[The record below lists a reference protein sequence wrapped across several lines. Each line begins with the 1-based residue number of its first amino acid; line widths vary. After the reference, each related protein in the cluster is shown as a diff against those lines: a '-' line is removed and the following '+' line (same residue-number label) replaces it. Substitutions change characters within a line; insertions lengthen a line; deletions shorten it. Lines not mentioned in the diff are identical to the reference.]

1 MKTVGKYWK
10 VILSVLLLIGAVLI
24 YVLQYRPAKLAF
36 ELEQANLQTQIS
48 TMQMQIAENR
58 KYASVD
64 PVALEEAT
72 EAVITSRNELY
83 GKFPVEMKEEDQIM
97 YMLYLEEKFGREVV
111 FSFAEEIPIVQLSD
125 GAQMQ
130 GVTIAFDFLTTY
142 KGFKNMVQELA
153 TDSAITS
160 VRYAVLQYDAAT
172 DQVVGQLI
180 VTRYVMADGRDYL
193 APVVTKP
200 SIGKE
205 NIYKK

>member
-64 PVALEEAT
+64 PAKLEESTKAIM
-72 EAVITSRNELY
+72 ASREELY
-83 GKFPVEMKEEDQIM
+83 SKFPVEMKEEDQIM

-111 FSFAEEIPIVQLSD
+111 FSFADEIPIVQLSD

-130 GVTIAFDFLTTY
+130 GLTIAFDFVTTY
-142 KGFKNMVQELA
+142 KGFKNMVKELA

-160 VRYAVLQYDAAT
+160 VRYAVMQYDAAS

-180 VTRYVMADGRDYL
+180 VTRYIMADGRDYL
-193 APVVTKP
+193 APVVDKP
-200 SIGKE
+200 TIGKE

>member
-1 MKTVGKYWK
+1 
-10 VILSVLLLIGAVLI
+10 
-24 YVLQYRPAKLAF
+24 
-36 ELEQANLQTQIS
+36 
-48 TMQMQIAENR
+48 
-58 KYASVD
+58 
-64 PVALEEAT
+64 
-72 EAVITSRNELY
+72 
-83 GKFPVEMKEEDQIM
+83 
-97 YMLYLEEKFGREVV
+97 
-111 FSFAEEIPIVQLSD
+111 
-125 GAQMQ
+125 MQ